1 MTWKL
6 GEFIRQLRAK
16 TQDYGSE
23 HEQALVRIIIAF
35 LTVIYLSYK
44 FISSQNPS
52 AITPVLALCSA
63 FFISSIFLAITVFHS
78 KKSSEKRQFFAMFA
92 DVSVVTFAMLMSGEF
107 GSLFFGIYLW
117 VTIGNGLRYGS
128 KALIRAQALS
138 VIGFVMVIIFN
149 NYWSTHSTL
158 AAGILLTLASIPFF
172 TFTLLERLNQAIR
185 RAEEASKAK
194 SYFLANMSHEM
205 RTPLNGVIGTSDLI
219 LETPLNAEQKDLVV
233 TLRNSGHILLKLIEN
248 VLDISKIESGKLVAE
263 IADFDLHRMVK
274 NIMDMFATQAE
285 NKGLQLHTH
294 FSSEASFLLR
304 GDHQHL
310 RQVIINL
317 VGNAIKF
324 TQKGTVELRLL
335 TLNQSQASIQLR
347 FEVADTGIG
356 IPKESQQAIFESFT
370 QANANITAKYG
381 GTGLGT
387 TISKQ
392 LVQFMGGRIGLQS
405 ELGKGS
411 LFWFELPFQKQIGHQ
426 VATTYNVLQNL
437 RVVLAGVSTVE
448 QAVITSCLSEWETEF
463 DTTTSRAE
471 FFSHLHSIQADIQP
485 NIVVMC
491 SPQSLGMSIGDFASH
506 VREKFSAAKTSLILI
521 NSDSNNH
528 SHDELFKMGYACFLQ
543 TPIDKTQ
550 LLNALHGVAPM
561 KMEEDTPASFME
573 YFEKN
578 NNNTKRR
585 LNILVAEDNGTNR
598 LILAKILQRA
608 GHLVDLVTN
617 GDEALDWLEIKSY
630 DLAILDMNMPVV
642 TGPEVTKIYRATTA
656 VESRIPIIILTAN
669 ATIDAQRECE
679 EAGADAF
686 LTKPIDAFTLLDV
699 IAKLSIRHN
708 KINKSISIT
717 PTSPENLSDEPLLSE
732 NTLNQL
738 QLLGEKDNYFIGT
751 IIQGFIE
758 ENEQLLQAMHAA
770 LLKKEYV
777 TFRKLAHTMK
787 GSAGNVG
794 AQVLYQLCCEILKL
808 DHAKLISSGPALFDR
823 AIKSFSSTRHALKK
837 YLDVPKS
844 TVS

>member
-1 MTWKL
+1 
-6 GEFIRQLRAK
+6 
-16 TQDYGSE
+16 
-23 HEQALVRIIIAF
+23 
-35 LTVIYLSYK
+35 
-44 FISSQNPS
+44 
-52 AITPVLALCSA
+52 
-63 FFISSIFLAITVFHS
+63 
-78 KKSSEKRQFFAMFA
+78 
-92 DVSVVTFAMLMSGEF
+92 
-107 GSLFFGIYLW
+107 
-117 VTIGNGLRYGS
+117 
-128 KALIRAQALS
+128 
-138 VIGFVMVIIFN
+138 
-149 NYWSTHSTL
+149 
-158 AAGILLTLASIPFF
+158 
-172 TFTLLERLNQAIR
+172 LLERLNQAIR

-248 VLDISKIESGKLVAE
+248 VLDFSKIESGKLLAE
-263 IADFDLHRMVK
+263 IVDFDLHHMVK

-294 FSSEASFLLR
+294 FSPETSFLLR

-356 IPKESQQAIFESFT
+356 IPKESQQTIFESFT

-463 DTTTSRAE
+463 DITTSRAE
-471 FFSHLHSIQADIQP
+471 FFSHPHSIQADIQP

-491 SPQSLGMSIGDFASH
+491 SPQSLGMSIGDFALH

-608 GHLVDLVTN
+608 GHSVDLVTN

-656 VESRIPIIILTAN
+656 VESHIPIIILTAN

-837 YLDVPKS
+837 YLDVSKS

>member
-1 MTWKL
+1 MIWKL
-6 GEFIRQLRAK
+6 GNLVQLVRERN
-16 TQDYGSE
+16 SE
-23 HEQALVRIIIAF
+23 QEQALLRV
-35 LTVIYLSYK
+35 
-44 FISSQNPS
+44 
-52 AITPVLALCSA
+52 
-63 FFISSIFLAITVFHS
+63 FFASLICAHLLSIFNRYASSPAEIAVLVFSCISLVFSIVFLVIVFTSREPS
-78 KKSSEKRQFFAMFA
+78 KKKQLLWIVA
-92 DVSVVTFAMLMSGEF
+92 DTGAVTFGMLMTEEVGA
-107 GSLFFGIYLW
+107 LFYGIYLW
-117 VTIGNGLRYGS
+117 VIVGNGLRYGTRS
-128 KALIRAQALS
+128 LIIAYLLS
-138 VIGFVMVIIFN
+138 ITGFVMVILFN
-149 NYWSTHSTL
+149 GYWRAHSTL
-158 AAGILLTLASIPFF
+158 SIGLLLTLFLIPLYIYK
-172 TFTLLERLNQAIR
+172 LLERLNHAIR

-219 LETPLNAEQKDLVV
+219 LETSLNAEQKDLVV

-294 FSSEASFLLR
+294 FSPETSFLLR

-324 TQKGTVELRLL
+324 TQKGTIELRLL
-335 TLNQSQASIQLR
+335 TLNQSQTSIQLR

-392 LVQFMGGRIGLQS
+392 LVQFMGGQIGLQS

-411 LFWFELPFQKQIGHQ
+411 LFWFELPFQKQTGHQ

-463 DTTTSRAE
+463 DITTSRAE

-491 SPQSLGMSIGDFASH
+491 SPQSLGMNIGDFAPH
-506 VREKFSAAKTSLILI
+506 VREKISAAKTSLILV
-521 NSDSNNH
+521 NSNINNH

-561 KMEEDTPASFME
+561 KMEEDAPASFME

-608 GHLVDLVTN
+608 GHSVDLVTN

-656 VESRIPIIILTAN
+656 VESRIPMIILTAN
-669 ATIDAQRECE
+669 ATIDAQQECE
-679 EAGADAF
+679 EAGVDAF
-686 LTKPIDAFTLLDV
+686 LTKPIDAYALLDTV
-699 IAKLSIRHN
+699 AKLTSTRQKNIPEFKGRSPTETN
-708 KINKSISIT
+708 TGKITFLN
-717 PTSPENLSDEPLLSE
+717 E
-732 NTLNQL
+732 NTLDQL
-738 QLLGEKDNYFIGT
+738 KLLGEKDNYFIGT

-823 AIKSFSSTRHALKK
+823 AIRSFSSTRHALKK
-837 YLDVPKS
+837 YLDVSKS